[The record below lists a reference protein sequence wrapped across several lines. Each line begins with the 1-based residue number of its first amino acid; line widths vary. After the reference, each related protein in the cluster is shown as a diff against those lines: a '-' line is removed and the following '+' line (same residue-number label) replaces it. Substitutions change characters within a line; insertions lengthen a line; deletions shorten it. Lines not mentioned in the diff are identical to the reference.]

1 MGFGGDLHSFDLFDL
16 LGWLQGRKRAGVLQ
30 MTRRSTKKR
39 LAFRDGQVQWSSSND
54 PRETI
59 GQALV
64 RDGLI
69 QEEALFRALLKQ
81 EAPDE
86 KRRLGEILIGDGL
99 LSEPQLMKTLLGNA
113 HAHLY
118 DLFLW
123 ADGRFDFDDERPP
136 RPEPSDL
143 KIDLRPVLEEGRRR
157 REQWQ
162 KLRGRFGSN
171 EVTFK
176 LIADPVGVT
185 DPVLRQLVDLAAW
198 GKTLAGISLES
209 RRSEYDTTL
218 LVAELCDKAVLQI
231 DRVESGAPETDP
243 VGIIGTLLAG
253 ASMRLKEGR
262 FDAANEAYERVLSL
276 DGVNQ
281 EAKKGLLAVVEA
293 RKRAKAAQKIPLEK
307 IPSLRLTAV
316 ALAQLH
322 FDPQEGFVLS
332 RINGQ
337 WDVQSILKLCPMPE
351 DDTLIIFAR
360 LLDRHVIELR

>member
-1 MGFGGDLHSFDLFDL
+1 MSFGGDLHTFDVFDL
-16 LGWLQGRKRAGVLQ
+16 LGWLMGRKRAGILQ

-39 LAFRDGQVQWSSSND
+39 LAFRDGQLQWSSSND

-69 QEEALFRALLKQ
+69 QEEPLFRALLKQ
-81 EAPDE
+81 EKAKD

-99 LSEPQLMKTLLGNA
+99 VSEPQFTKVLRGNA
-113 HAHLY
+113 EAHLY

-123 ADGRFDFDDERPP
+123 ADGRFEFDDEKPP
-136 RPEPSDL
+136 APEAG
-143 KIDLRPVLEEGRRR
+143 DLRIDVRPLLEEGRRR
-157 REQWQ
+157 REQWA
-162 KLRGRFGSN
+162 KLRARFASN

-176 LIADPVGVT
+176 LTADPVGVG
-185 DPVLRQLVDLAAW
+185 DALKRQMVDLAAW

-209 RRSEYDTTL
+209 RRSEYETTL
-218 LVAELCDKAVLQI
+218 LLAGLCDEGVLAI
-231 DRVESGAPETDP
+231 DGVEAGAPETDP
-243 VGIIGTLLAG
+243 VGIIDTLLAG
-253 ASMRLKEGR
+253 GTMRLEEGR
-262 FDAANEAYERVLSL
+262 FDAATEAYERVLSL

-281 EAKKGLLAVVEA
+281 AARKGLMAVAEA
-293 RKRAKAAQKIPLEK
+293 RERAKHAQRIPLTK
-307 IPSLRLTAV
+307 VPNLRLTAV
-316 ALAQLH
+316 ALAQQH

-351 DDTLIIFAR
+351 DEILMIFSR
-360 LLDRHVIELR
+360 LLDRNVIELR

>member
-1 MGFGGDLHSFDLFDL
+1 MSFGGDLHTFDVFDL
-16 LGWLQGRKRAGVLQ
+16 LGWLMGRKRAGILQ

-64 RDGLI
+64 REGLI
-69 QEEALFRALLKQ
+69 QEEPLFRALLKQ
-81 EAPDE
+81 ETAKD

-99 LSEPQLMKTLLGNA
+99 LSEPQLTKTLHTNA
-113 HAHLY
+113 LAHLY

-123 ADGRFDFDDERPP
+123 ANGRFDFDDERPP
-136 RPEPSDL
+136 APEGSDL

-157 REQWQ
+157 REQWH
-162 KLRGRFGSN
+162 KLRMRFGSN

-185 DPVLRQLVDLAAW
+185 EPALRKALELAIM

-209 RRSEYDTTL
+209 RRSEYETTL
-218 LVAELCDKAVLQI
+218 LAAELCDKGVLQV
-231 DRVESGAPETDP
+231 DRIESGAPETDP
-243 VGIIGTLLAG
+243 VGIINTLLAG
-253 ASMRLKEGR
+253 GDMRLKEGR
-262 FDAANEAYERVLSL
+262 FDAASEAYERVLSL
-276 DGVNQ
+276 DGLNQ
-281 EAKKGLLAVVEA
+281 AAKKGLLAVTES
-293 RKRAKAAQKIPLEK
+293 REKAKATKKIPLDK
-307 IPSLRLTAV
+307 VPSLRLTAV
-316 ALAQLH
+316 ALSQQQ

-351 DDTLIIFAR
+351 DDTLMIFSR

>member
-1 MGFGGDLHSFDLFDL
+1 MSFGGDLHTFDVFDL
-16 LGWLQGRKRAGVLQ
+16 LGWLMGRKRAGVLQ

-64 RDGLI
+64 REGLI
-69 QEEALFRALLKQ
+69 QEEPLFRALLKQ
-81 EAPDE
+81 ETAKD
-86 KRRLGEILIGDGL
+86 KRRLGEMLIGDGL
-99 LSEPQLMKTLLGNA
+99 LTEPQLMQTLHTNA
-113 HAHLY
+113 LAHVY

-123 ADGRFDFDDERPP
+123 ANGRFDFDDEHPP
-136 RPEPSDL
+136 APEASDL
-143 KIDLRPVLEEGRRR
+143 KVDLRPVLEEGRRR
-157 REQWQ
+157 RELWQ
-162 KLRGRFGSN
+162 KLRTRFGSN

-176 LIADPVGVT
+176 LIADPVQVT
-185 DPVLRQLVDLAAW
+185 DPVLRQILDLAVW

-209 RRSEYDTTL
+209 RRSEYETTL
-218 LVAELCDKAVLQI
+218 LVAELCDKGLLQV

-243 VGIIGTLLAG
+243 VGIISTLLAG
-253 ASMRLKEGR
+253 GDMRLKEGR
-262 FDAANEAYERVLSL
+262 FDAATEAYERVLSL
-276 DGVNQ
+276 DGLNQ
-281 EAKKGLLAVVEA
+281 AAKKGLLAVPEA
-293 RKRAKAAQKIPLEK
+293 RDKARSARLVPLHK
-307 IPSLRLTAV
+307 IPSLRLTAI
-316 ALAQLH
+316 ALSQQQ

-351 DDTLIIFAR
+351 DDILAIFVR